1 MSERIRRTANGFG
14 RVAFSIVLIGLVT
27 VCGQAP
33 EGEPA
38 DSNSRNNSRR
48 SRKAKTPDVK
58 ESVDLA
64 GLLTEIPEYSGS
76 GRNLFDYGPPPVGDT
91 PPRPTPRPTPPTP
104 TRTTRPAPPRTPTP
118 ARINLKFTGFV
129 ETRTQSGEKKKYAVF
144 LDGQE
149 ILTGAEGD
157 LVANRYE
164 IVQIGLESVTV
175 GVRGSD
181 QTQRIPLRSN

>member
-1 MSERIRRTANGFG
+1 M
-14 RVAFSIVLIGLVT
+14 AFSVAVLGLVA

-33 EGEPA
+33 ETEQT
-38 DSNSRNNSRR
+38 DSPRNNSRR
-48 SRKAKTPDVK
+48 SRKAKAPDVK

-64 GLLTEIPEYSGS
+64 GLLTEIPEYAGR
-76 GRNLFDYGPPPVGDT
+76 GRNLFDYGPPPASDT
-91 PPRPTPRPTPPTP
+91 PPRPTPRPTPTP
-104 TRTTRPAPPRTPTP
+104 PPRTTRPAPTRTTAP
-118 ARINLKFTGFV
+118 ARIDLKFTGFV
-129 ETRTQSGEKKKYAVF
+129 ETRTHTGEKKYAVF

-157 LVANRYE
+157 LVANRYK

-175 GVRGSD
+175 RVAGSD